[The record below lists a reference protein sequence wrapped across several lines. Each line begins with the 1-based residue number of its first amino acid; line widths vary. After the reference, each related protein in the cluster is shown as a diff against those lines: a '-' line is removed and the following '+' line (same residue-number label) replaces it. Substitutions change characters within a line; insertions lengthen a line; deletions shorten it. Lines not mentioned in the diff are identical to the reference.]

1 VGRRPETSPPALFVS
16 AGSERQARQPDDIPL
31 PRALRG
37 RQGRRRVPLSSGTRL
52 RRGAATPKAEQPGRF
67 PGHASDP
74 PGDRSWT
81 RALPV
86 LRARPAALVSDIDG
100 TLSPL
105 APTPEEAKVL
115 PECRRALADL
125 ARVLHL
131 VAVVSGRRVEEAR
144 RMVGLDQLTYIGN
157 HGLEHWDSGGGFRSK
172 GEPYAAPMAEA
183 LRALQQELRELA
195 GVRLEDKGTV
205 ISIHYRS
212 SPQPAAARQ
221 AILQACKRVL
231 PQDGLI
237 SAEGKMVIEV
247 RPPLAIDK
255 GAVVRELVREHGL
268 RGIVYLGDDLTDLDA
283 FRAVRELRQE
293 GNLLGLTAGVGGAE
307 APDRLA
313 SLSDILLPGP
323 RAASQFLRVLSQALS
338 KGSAKSGLPSN
349 SDH

>member
-1 VGRRPETSPPALFVS
+1 M
-16 AGSERQARQPDDIPL
+16 
-31 PRALRG
+31 
-37 RQGRRRVPLSSGTRL
+37 
-52 RRGAATPKAEQPGRF
+52 
-67 PGHASDP
+67 
-74 PGDRSWT
+74 
-81 RALPV
+81 
-86 LRARPAALVSDIDG
+86 
-100 TLSPL
+100 
-105 APTPEEAKVL
+105 L